1 MIVEPGQ
8 QDRACRAYPRD
19 RGSPYS
25 VCTIERARG
34 FRYHNPCIDSAPP
47 WVPRCLPQS
56 SQPCI
61 LGCSRRDHIG
71 IVETLECRHAGTL
84 LPDGCCAFGPTLGI
98 RIRRGSCSVARGV
111 MLTRCHPCDICEARR
126 PVAPSRRPESHP
138 SHPSSPIFFKNAPHR
153 GSPCRERSSTSV
165 FIPASPASR

>member
-8 QDRACRAYPRD
+8 QNRACRAYPRD

-47 WVPRCLPQS
+47 WVPRCLPQC

-111 MLTRCHPCDICEARR
+111 MLTRCHPCDICAVRR
-126 PVAPSRRPESHP
+126 GVRLCRVGAPSRVHLTLRVPSSSRTRPTADRRAENGVP
-138 SHPSSPIFFKNAPHR
+138 HPSSFR
-153 GSPCRERSSTSV
+153 
-165 FIPASPASR
+165 